1 MGDTKKGKEK
11 MSQTG
16 RGKEEEESDDSS
28 FVRKKKNRRGSNELF
43 QYFEEKLWKEYAL
56 REEKLAMQMKEQET
70 SDKWE

>member
-1 MGDTKKGKEK
+1 

-28 FVRKKKNRRGSNELF
+28 VVRKKKNRRGSNELF

-56 REEKLAMQMKEQET
+56 KEEKLAM
-70 SDKWE
+70 